1 VVMRGI
7 GGWQAHYAGDIFRNR
22 YGDCKDKTTLLIAM
36 LRAAGIRGYYFHVDS
51 RRGIIDPAAPSLYG
65 NHMITAIEL
74 PDGEDDLRLM
84 ARVKAVNGK
93 TLLIF
98 DPTDE
103 ETPVGLIRAQLQGA
117 WGNIANGVDSQVLQ
131 MPVLSPEAAG
141 RVRKG
146 SFTLTPDGSLT
157 GDISETFIGDD
168 AMSERMFIK
177 ESDSKEIHDA
187 LEDRLGSD
195 LTNLT
200 FKGFKFAQTD
210 ALTKPLKLDMYV
222 SDSNYAH
229 TAGALLLVR
238 PRVLGSHVRTMTD
251 IMQGKPR
258 TYAIELGHA
267 AHFRDSFDIAIPAGY
282 VVDETPDPV
291 DVNFDFASYKSSVS
305 VKGNLL
311 HYEREYV
318 IKDVEISA
326 GKASEFRKLQSAI
339 MNDERSTAVLK
350 KP

>member
-1 VVMRGI
+1 MTRPEAEAL
-7 GGWQAHYAGDIFRNR
+7 WSWR
-22 YGDCKDKTTLLIAM
+22 
-36 LRAAGIRGYYFHVDS
+36 RAAAGSGKAAVSTMVLAAMFLLPALS
-51 RRGIIDPAAPSLYG
+51 DPPVRAPRIQCVNNLKQV
-65 NHMITAIEL
+65 AL
-74 PDGEDDLRLM
+74 A
-84 ARVKAVNGK
+84 ARVWEGDNNDRYPMAVYATNGGAYEFIHHAQQSAIPL
-93 TLLIF
+93 T
-98 DPTDE
+98 PTPSQIG
-103 ETPVGLIRAQLQGA
+103 TPPYQ
-117 WGNIANGVDSQVLQ
+117 
-131 MPVLSPEAAG
+131 G
-141 RVRKG
+141 RVFQVMSNELSTPKVLLCPADSFHSMAATNFWTAGQG
-146 SFTLTPDGSLT
+146 SGDFDLTKVSF
-157 GDISETFIGDD
+157 FIGDD

-187 LEDRLGSD
+187 LEDRLGKD
-195 LTNLT
+195 LTNLK

-210 ALTKPLKLDMYV
+210 DLTKPLKLDLHV

-251 IMQGKPR
+251 VMQGKPR

-326 GKASEFRKLQSAI
+326 GQASDFRKLQSAI